1 MTTQDVNQ
9 ILAIMKANYNYAL
22 KNMSQEEKYMLLC
35 TWTVTLQDLPA
46 DIVML
51 AVMQLVSQSKWL
63 PTVAEIREKCRDIH
77 YAAAMPDT
85 AFDMMVANGMP
96 VTPEQ
101 QREHDRRE
109 AKRKYIAEATKHLCN
124 EDHGALTLD
133 SLLVNPAF
141 EGIGTGRPSFML
153 QGGGRM
159 ENRLTGVESKIG
171 KTDISPKMLD
181 RGAVEDSLPNL
192 NQ

>member
-9 ILAIMKANYNYAL
+9 ILAIMKANYSYAF
-22 KNMSQEEKYMLLC
+22 KHMSQEEKYMLLC

-46 DIVML
+46 DVVML

-63 PTVAEIREKCRDIH
+63 PTVAEIREKCRKIH
-77 YAAAMPDT
+77 YAAATPDT
-85 AFDMMVANGMP
+85 AFDMMVASGMS

-109 AKRKYIAEATKHLCN
+109 AKRKYIAEATKHLRN
-124 EDHGALTLD
+124 EDNGALTLD

-141 EGIGTGRPSFML
+141 EGIGSGKPSFML
-153 QGGGRM
+153 QSG
-159 ENRLTGVESKIG
+159 T
-171 KTDISPKMLD
+171 T
-181 RGAVEDSLPNL
+181 PNAL
-192 NQ
+192 QVK

>member
-9 ILAIMKANYNYAL
+9 ILAIMKANYNYAF

-63 PTVAEIREKCRDIH
+63 PTVAEIREKCREIH
-77 YAAAMPDT
+77 YAAATPDT
-85 AFDMMVANGMP
+85 AFDMMVASGMS

-109 AKRKYIAEATKHLCN
+109 AKRKYIAEVTRHLRN
-124 EDHGALTLD
+124 EDNGALTLD

-141 EGIGTGRPSFML
+141 EGIGTGRPSFLL
-153 QGGGRM
+153 QSGGRR
-159 ENRLTGVESKIG
+159 EQRLVDGG
-171 KTDISPKMLD
+171 
-181 RGAVEDSLPNL
+181 
-192 NQ
+192 

>member
-9 ILAIMKANYNYAL
+9 ILAIMKANYNYAF

-63 PTVAEIREKCRDIH
+63 PTVAEIREKCREIH
-77 YAAAMPDT
+77 NAAATPDT
-85 AFDMMVANGMP
+85 TFDMMLANGMQF
-96 VTPEQ
+96 TPEQ

-109 AKRKYIAEATKHLCN
+109 AKRKYIAEATKHLRN
-124 EDHGALTLD
+124 EDNGALTLD

-141 EGIGTGRPSFML
+141 QGIGTGRPSFL
-153 QGGGRM
+153 LRGGERSNQRLSDTES
-159 ENRLTGVESKIG
+159 ENRQS
-171 KTDISPKMLD
+171 
-181 RGAVEDSLPNL
+181 
-192 NQ
+192 

>member
-9 ILAIMKANYNYAL
+9 ILAIMKANYNYAF

-63 PTVAEIREKCRDIH
+63 PTVAEIREKCREIH
-77 YAAAMPDT
+77 YAAATPDT

-109 AKRKYIAEATKHLCN
+109 VKRKYIAEATKHLRN
-124 EDHGALTLD
+124 EDNGALTLD
-133 SLLVNPAF
+133 SLLVNSAF
-141 EGIGTGRPSFML
+141 EGIGTGRPSFL
-153 QGGGRM
+153 LHSEGHHVCF
-159 ENRLTGVESKIG
+159 EYVEKHSHSDAKSSC
-171 KTDISPKMLD
+171 KNSW
-181 RGAVEDSLPNL
+181 
-192 NQ
+192 

>member
-9 ILAIMKANYNYAL
+9 VLAIMKDNYNYAF

-63 PTVAEIREKCRDIH
+63 PTVAEIREKCREIH

-85 AFDMMVANGMP
+85 AFDMMVANGMH

-124 EDHGALTLD
+124 EDNGALTLER
-133 SLLVNPAF
+133 LLVNPAF
-141 EGIGTGRPSFML
+141 EGIGTGSPSFLL
-153 QGGGRM
+153 QGGSIAPP
-159 ENRLTGVESKIG
+159 L
-171 KTDISPKMLD
+171 L
-181 RGAVEDSLPNL
+181 
-192 NQ
+192 

>member
-9 ILAIMKANYNYAL
+9 VLAIMKANYNYAF

-63 PTVAEIREKCRDIH
+63 PTVAEIREKCREIH
-77 YAAAMPDT
+77 YAAATPDT
-85 AFDMMVANGMP
+85 AYDMMVASGMS

-109 AKRKYIAEATKHLCN
+109 AKRKYIAEATKHLRN

-141 EGIGTGRPSFML
+141 EGIGTGRPSFLL
-153 QGGGRM
+153 QSGIP
-159 ENRLTGVESKIG
+159 S
-171 KTDISPKMLD
+171 
-181 RGAVEDSLPNL
+181 GAL
-192 NQ
+192 QQK

>member
-9 ILAIMKANYNYAL
+9 VLAIMKANYNYAF

-63 PTVAEIREKCRDIH
+63 PTVAEIRENCREIH
-77 YAAAMPDT
+77 YAAATPDT
-85 AFDMMVANGMP
+85 AYDMMVASGMS

-109 AKRKYIAEATKHLCN
+109 AKRKYIAEATKHLRN

-141 EGIGTGRPSFML
+141 EGIGTGRPSFLL
-153 QGGGRM
+153 QSGIP
-159 ENRLTGVESKIG
+159 S
-171 KTDISPKMLD
+171 
-181 RGAVEDSLPNL
+181 GALH
-192 NQ
+192 QK

>member
-9 ILAIMKANYNYAL
+9 ILAIMKANYNYAF
-22 KNMSQEEKYMLLC
+22 KNMNQEEKYMLLC
-35 TWTVTLQDLPA
+35 TWTVTLHDLPA

-51 AVMQLVSQSKWL
+51 AVMQLVSKSKWL

-85 AFDMMVANGMP
+85 VFDMMVANGMP

-109 AKRKYIAEATKHLCN
+109 AMRKYIAEATKHLGN

-141 EGIGTGRPSFML
+141 EGIGTGRPSFL
-153 QGGGRM
+153 LHSEGY
-159 ENRLTGVESKIG
+159 NAHFDCVEKHSHSDAKSSC
-171 KTDISPKMLD
+171 KNS
-181 RGAVEDSLPNL
+181 
-192 NQ
+192 

>member
-9 ILAIMKANYNYAL
+9 ILAIMKANYNYAF

-35 TWTVTLQDLPA
+35 TWAVTLQDLPA

-63 PTVAEIREKCRDIH
+63 PTVAEIREKCREIH

-85 AFDMMVANGMP
+85 AFDMMVANG
-96 VTPEQ
+96 VQFTPEQ
-101 QREHDRRE
+101 QREHERRE
-109 AKRKYIAEATKHLCN
+109 AKRKYIADATKHLCN
-124 EDHGALTLD
+124 EDNGALTLD

-153 QGGGRM
+153 QSG
-159 ENRLTGVESKIG
+159 T
-171 KTDISPKMLD
+171 T
-181 RGAVEDSLPNL
+181 PNAL
-192 NQ
+192 QVK

>member
-9 ILAIMKANYNYAL
+9 ILAIMKANYNYAF

-63 PTVAEIREKCRDIH
+63 PTVAEIREKCREIH
-77 YAAAMPDT
+77 YAAATPDT
-85 AFDMMVANGMP
+85 TYDMMLANGML
-96 VTPEQ
+96 VTSEQ

-109 AKRKYIAEATKHLCN
+109 AKRKYIAEATKHLRN
-124 EDHGALTLD
+124 EDNGALTLD

-141 EGIGTGRPSFML
+141 EGIGTGMPSFML
-153 QGGGRM
+153 QGG
-159 ENRLTGVESKIG
+159 SK
-171 KTDISPKMLD
+171 
-181 RGAVEDSLPNL
+181 A
-192 NQ
+192 